1 MKNIVL
7 IGMPGAG
14 KSTVG
19 VVLAKI
25 LGFEF
30 LDSDLL
36 IQRQEGKVLHKL
48 IAQHGIDGFI
58 AIENQVNRDIHTTDT
73 VISTGGSVIYGDEA
87 MQSLK
92 KEGIVVYIQLSYE
105 GLKRRLGDL
114 TKRGVVLKEGFTL
127 QDLYN
132 ERSPLYEKYADII
145 VNVDG
150 KTIEESIEAVRSSVE
165 GLLEGDV

>member
-127 QDLYN
+127 KDLYN

-145 VNVDG
+145 VNVDR